1 MTANHP
7 ASPPNAPDA
16 GGPRPPSVPTS
27 RRSDGGRAG
36 RTLVAIV
43 VLGAVAAAVGAGG
56 LVFWSGRP
64 GGPRALAIAGL
75 ACLPGFL
82 FGRILLGAAP
92 AAPARAFAAALA
104 AIALRTVVPL
114 AALAWLTAGGAAPAG
129 PADGPPQVDAA
140 GTLVAFYLALLAAD
154 VLLHV
159 AAAPRGGRG
168 H

>member
-1 MTANHP
+1 MTAQHP
-7 ASPPNAPDA
+7 ASPPDPPDA
-16 GGPRPPSVPTS
+16 VGPLAARAPVS
-27 RRSDGGRAG
+27 RKAEAGRAG
-36 RTLVAIV
+36 RTLVAIA
-43 VLGAVAAAVGAGG
+43 VLLAVAAVVGAGG

-64 GGPRALAIAGL
+64 GGARALAIAGL

-82 FGRILLGAAP
+82 FGRILLGTAP
-92 AAPARAFAAALA
+92 ADPARAFAAALA

-114 AALAWLTAGGAAPAG
+114 AALAWLTAGRPAPAA

-154 VLLHV
+154 VVLHV
-159 AAAPRGGRG
+159 AAAPHDGRG